1 MWTAFEKRKTPPL
14 KDPAIIVAVSTSM
27 PQYKAM
33 YSQARELGEYML
45 QHMNFQRV
53 ATIFCSSFPP
63 EVIVRE
69 GGISTL
75 PQCRIDLSRGDGR
88 DMLLLTGDTSPMDH
102 QYEFAE
108 VILDY
113 ATELGVRE
121 LYSVGARWAE
131 NPLPPETEPEPNG
144 FSTDAVGVAK
154 LKRNGVK
161 LLSEEPA
168 PFFAS
173 TVVGMARKHG
183 IRGFKLSVD
192 HGEPSPHTKSV
203 ARLLGTLSSMA
214 GFRYRAEEKKPEQK
228 AAAPQRQSDGAS
240 IYQ

>member
-1 MWTAFEKRKTPPL
+1 MWLVFDKGKTPLL
-14 KDPAIIVAVSTSM
+14 KDPAIIVALSTSM
-27 PQYKAM
+27 PQYRAM
-33 YSQARELGEYML
+33 YSQARELGERML
-45 QHMNFQRV
+45 QRMKFERV
-53 ATIFCSSFPP
+53 ATIYCSAFPP

-75 PQCRIDLSRGDGR
+75 PQCHIDLSRDGR
-88 DMLLLTGDTSPMDH
+88 DILLLTGDTSPMDD

-108 VILDY
+108 VVLDY
-113 ATELGVRE
+113 ASEQGVSE

-131 NPLPPETEPEPNG
+131 NPLSPDAEPEPNG
-144 FSTDAVGVAK
+144 FSTDPAGVAK

-161 LLSEEPA
+161 VLLEEPA

-173 TVVGMARKHG
+173 TVVGMAAKHG

-214 GFRYRAEEKKPEQK
+214 SFDYLAEVGKQEQK
-228 AAAPQRQSDGAS
+228 PTASQRQNNNGS
-240 IYQ
+240 IYR